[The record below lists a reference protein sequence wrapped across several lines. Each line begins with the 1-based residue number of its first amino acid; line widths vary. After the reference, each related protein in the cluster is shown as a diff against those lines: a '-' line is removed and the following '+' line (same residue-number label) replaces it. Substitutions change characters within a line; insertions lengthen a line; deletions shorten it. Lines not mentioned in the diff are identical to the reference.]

1 LALALRFAEAMAVAP
16 SQVEARAR
24 ASGQTAGARST
35 LQGKAPA
42 LGAAAVLM
50 LMFVGATLPTPLY
63 VIYGDEL
70 HFSQLTLTLIYSV
83 YFAAAMATAFFLG
96 RISDEIGR
104 RVAIFAAVAISMAA
118 TLVFIFSHSIPM
130 LFLGRLSSG
139 LGIPLAAGAGTAW
152 VAELCENHCTSASLS
167 AGATLAGLGLGP
179 LIAGLL
185 AQYMPEPLVLPFA
198 VLLLLGLAAAI
209 ITWLLPETIEHP
221 IRQWSRLTL
230 HPRVGVPRSI
240 LGAFAAPAVTAF
252 STFSLLG
259 FYSALAPSLLQ
270 GSLHVESH
278 AIGGAAVFELYA
290 IATLVLVSTQGLA
303 ARTAMLSGL
312 ALLLPSLGLIVAA
325 LELHSLPILLT
336 GAGVGGAAVALGYR
350 GSLQLVN
357 EIAPDN
363 RRAELV
369 STYLMFC
376 YAGVSLP
383 VIGIGLVAVEET
395 PDIAN
400 EAFAAVITAFAL
412 LAIFV
417 DLRRA
422 RR

>member
-1 LALALRFAEAMAVAP
+1 
-16 SQVEARAR
+16 
-24 ASGQTAGARST
+24 
-35 LQGKAPA
+35 
-42 LGAAAVLM
+42 
-50 LMFVGATLPTPLY
+50 
-63 VIYGDEL
+63 
-70 HFSQLTLTLIYSV
+70 
-83 YFAAAMATAFFLG
+83 
-96 RISDEIGR
+96 
-104 RVAIFAAVAISMAA
+104 
-118 TLVFIFSHSIPM
+118 
-130 LFLGRLSSG
+130 
-139 LGIPLAAGAGTAW
+139 
-152 VAELCENHCTSASLS
+152 
-167 AGATLAGLGLGP
+167 
-179 LIAGLL
+179 
-185 AQYMPEPLVLPFA
+185 
-198 VLLLLGLAAAI
+198 
-209 ITWLLPETIEHP
+209 
-221 IRQWSRLTL
+221 
-230 HPRVGVPRSI
+230 
-240 LGAFAAPAVTAF
+240 
-252 STFSLLG
+252 
-259 FYSALAPSLLQ
+259 
-270 GSLHVESH
+270 
-278 AIGGAAVFELYA
+278 
-290 IATLVLVSTQGLA
+290 
-303 ARTAMLSGL
+303 MLSGL

-400 EAFAAVITAFAL
+400 EAFAAVITALAL

>member
-42 LGAAAVLM
+42 LGAAA
-50 LMFVGATLPTPLY
+50 
-63 VIYGDEL
+63 
-70 HFSQLTLTLIYSV
+70 
-83 YFAAAMATAFFLG
+83 
-96 RISDEIGR
+96 
-104 RVAIFAAVAISMAA
+104 
-118 TLVFIFSHSIPM
+118 
-130 LFLGRLSSG
+130 
-139 LGIPLAAGAGTAW
+139 
-152 VAELCENHCTSASLS
+152 
-167 AGATLAGLGLGP
+167 
-179 LIAGLL
+179 
-185 AQYMPEPLVLPFA
+185 
-198 VLLLLGLAAAI
+198 
-209 ITWLLPETIEHP
+209 
-221 IRQWSRLTL
+221 
-230 HPRVGVPRSI
+230 
-240 LGAFAAPAVTAF
+240 
-252 STFSLLG
+252 
-259 FYSALAPSLLQ
+259 
-270 GSLHVESH
+270 
-278 AIGGAAVFELYA
+278 
-290 IATLVLVSTQGLA
+290 
-303 ARTAMLSGL
+303 
-312 ALLLPSLGLIVAA
+312 
-325 LELHSLPILLT
+325 
-336 GAGVGGAAVALGYR
+336 
-350 GSLQLVN
+350 

-400 EAFAAVITAFAL
+400 EAFAAVITALAL

>member
-1 LALALRFAEAMAVAP
+1 LPRHKWKPAP
-16 SQVEARAR
+16 
-24 ASGQTAGARST
+24 GQAAKPRARST

-50 LMFVGATLPTPLY
+50 LMFVGATLPT
-63 VIYGDEL
+63 
-70 HFSQLTLTLIYSV
+70 
-83 YFAAAMATAFFLG
+83 
-96 RISDEIGR
+96 
-104 RVAIFAAVAISMAA
+104 
-118 TLVFIFSHSIPM
+118 
-130 LFLGRLSSG
+130 
-139 LGIPLAAGAGTAW
+139 
-152 VAELCENHCTSASLS
+152 
-167 AGATLAGLGLGP
+167 
-179 LIAGLL
+179 
-185 AQYMPEPLVLPFA
+185 
-198 VLLLLGLAAAI
+198 
-209 ITWLLPETIEHP
+209 
-221 IRQWSRLTL
+221 
-230 HPRVGVPRSI
+230 
-240 LGAFAAPAVTAF
+240 
-252 STFSLLG
+252 
-259 FYSALAPSLLQ
+259 APSLLQ

-278 AIGGAAVFELYA
+278 AIGGAAVFELCA

-325 LELHSLPILLT
+325 LELHSLTILLT
-336 GAGVGGAAVALGYR
+336 GAGVAAVALGYR

-400 EAFAAVITAFAL
+400 EAFAAVMTAFAL